1 MDKRQKTSKS
11 EKVVQVN
18 DVNKEVKLGT
28 TFTIGPAA
36 NNSYLFL
43 GKTIGEIGPE
53 ENSTLPKNKLIG
65 QKAKIAG
72 IINRSSGF
80 KIHVLRRQDGKNFY
94 HSLAKIYADVTSAL
108 IAKELKLL

>member
-1 MDKRQKTSKS
+1 MDKGQKTSKLQ
-11 EKVVQVN
+11 EIAKEN
-18 DVNKEVKLGT
+18 DIQQEIKLGT
-28 TFTIGPAA
+28 TFTIGLAA

-43 GKTIGEIGPE
+43 GKTIAEVGPE

-94 HSLAKIYADVTSAL
+94 HSLTQIYADVARAL
-108 IAKELKLL
+108 VAKELKLL